1 MEPKNKTITNAV
13 EVTETIEE
21 AVETKEENYCTG
33 VVTKCVQ
40 LRVRETPDAFIE
52 NTIGV
57 LTLADEVLIDLDNST
72 SDFYKVTT
80 AAGSE
85 GYCMKKFI
93 NVIRGGQ

>member
-1 MEPKNKTITNAV
+1 MEPKNKIITDTV
-13 EVTETIEE
+13 EITETTEE
-21 AVETKEENYCTG
+21 VVEAKEDNFYVG

-40 LRVRETPDAFIE
+40 LRVRKTPDASKE

-57 LTLADEVLIDLDNST
+57 LTLADEVLVDLDNST

-80 AAGSE
+80 AAGLE

-93 NVIRGGQ
+93 NVI

>member
-1 MEPKNKTITNAV
+1 MEPKNETITNAV

-21 AVETKEENYCTG
+21 VAEVKKENFCVG
-33 VVTKCVQ
+33 VVTECAQ
-40 LRVRETPDAFIE
+40 LRVRETPDTSKE

-57 LTLADEVLIDLDNST
+57 LMFTDEVQVDLDNST

-80 AAGSE
+80 AAGLE

-93 NVIRGGQ
+93 NVV